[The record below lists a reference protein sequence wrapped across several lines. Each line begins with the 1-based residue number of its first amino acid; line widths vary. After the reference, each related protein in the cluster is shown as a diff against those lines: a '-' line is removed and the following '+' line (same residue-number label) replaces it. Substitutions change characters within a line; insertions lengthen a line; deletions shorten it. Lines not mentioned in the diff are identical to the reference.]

1 MLRKV
6 IKMIHKIIKFENF
19 DKLNQIIFQEKISSY
34 KEILIQIFTGAS
46 EDFVL
51 TLTNFLKNSLPYSKI
66 IGLSAYNGIINE
78 KISLGETIL
87 SFSCFEKTKIEKL
100 LIEAEDLD
108 MYPIG
113 VNIAK
118 KLIKDDTKLL
128 LIFSHGDLYHKNFNT
143 QALLEGIN
151 SINKKIIVAGGSASS
166 SLNPYTTINLEGINC
181 NTFVFDE
188 ANFSKYGI
196 VAVSLSGKELK
207 VSNGFNL
214 GWKTLGKEMIVTKAE
229 KVSNFTRIYTIDN
242 IPVLDL
248 YEKYFGKELA
258 KEFSTSVLALPF
270 VIKENGIEKDATPWK
285 ICDDNS
291 VIYSADIKEG
301 DSIWFGY
308 GDKGVILDEA
318 LDKARNF
325 AKRELEAIFAY
336 SCITRPAI
344 LEDLTKY
351 ELQPFSKIAPLCGFF
366 TNGEFYT
373 SQSKYMVLGKTLSL
387 VGLTEKNKESQCI
400 IIKDELETSIQM
412 KTSRGAYNMI
422 KAMNEELE
430 EDNKILQSLIEING
444 KILEHDDIESFLE
457 YILNKAFEIIKSAKH
472 IGFLFL
478 NSSNQFEISS
488 LIGFKKDLKEKLQGL
503 KFFLKNDIN
512 LRENKEIKEI
522 IDFERSPLPKELKDL
537 EKSFNKMIGI
547 PVIIDNKIYGLISF
561 NSHINKVFT
570 NKDIELM
577 TYFAEGIGIVINN
590 KLLLDKTMYLSKYD
604 ALTAVPNRGYFEIKL
619 EEYMKNIDK
628 KKAKFSI
635 GIIDLNY
642 LKRTND
648 VYGHNVGDSLLKDF
662 AKIINSNIKKPDIFA
677 RFGGDEFA
685 LAFFNLNEEEVN
697 KKLQF
702 LREKVEEFN
711 KNLVDKPY
719 IISYSIG
726 FANYPID
733 GKSYDALVKIAD
745 ERMYEE
751 KKTFRNKNS

>member
-1 MLRKV
+1 
-6 IKMIHKIIKFENF
+6 MIHKVVKFESF
-19 DKLNQIIFQEKISSY
+19 EKLNQIIFQEKISSY
-34 KEILIQIFTGAS
+34 KEVLIQIFTGS
-46 EDFVL
+46 DENFVL
-51 TLTNFLKNSLPYSKI
+51 SLTDFLKNSLPYSKI

-78 KISLGETIL
+78 NISLGETIL

-100 LIEAEDLD
+100 LIEAEDLNMFD
-108 MYPIG
+108 TGI
-113 VNIAK
+113 NIAK
-118 KLIKDDTKLL
+118 KLIKKDTKLL

-151 SINKKIIVAGGSASS
+151 TVNKKIIVAGGSASS
-166 SLNPYTTINLEGINC
+166 SLKPYTSINLEGINC

-188 ANFSKYGI
+188 SNFSKYGI
-196 VAVSLSGKELK
+196 VVVSLSGKELK

-229 KVSNFTRIYTIDN
+229 NVNNFTRIYTIDN

-285 ICDDNS
+285 IYDDNS
-291 VIYSADIKEG
+291 VVYSANIKEG

-318 LDKARNF
+318 LNKAKHF

-344 LEDLTKY
+344 LEELTKY
-351 ELQPFSKIAPLCGFF
+351 ELKPFSKIAPLCGFF

-387 VGLTEKNKESQCI
+387 VGLTEKDKESQCI

-430 EDNKILQSLIEING
+430 EDNKILQSLTEING
-444 KILEHDDIESFLE
+444 KILEYDNIESFLE
-457 YILNKAFEIIKSAKH
+457 YVLNKAFEIIKSAKH
-472 IGFLFL
+472 IGFLSL
-478 NSSNQFEISS
+478 NNSSQFEISS
-488 LIGFKKDLKEKLQGL
+488 LAGFRKDLNEKLLGL
-503 KFFLKNDIN
+503 KFFLKNNIILN
-512 LRENKEIKEI
+512 ENKAIREI
-522 IDFERSPLPKELKDL
+522 IDFEKSPLPKELKDL
-537 EKSFNKMIGI
+537 EKSFNKMLGI

-570 NKDIELM
+570 HKDIELM
-577 TYFAEGIGIVINN
+577 TYFAEGIGIVIKN

-604 ALTAVPNRGYFEIKL
+604 SLTAIPNRAYFETKL
-619 EEYMKNIDK
+619 EEYIKNIDK
-628 KKAKFSI
+628 KKARFSI

-648 VYGHNVGDSLLKDF
+648 IYGHNVGDSLLKDF
-662 AKIINSNIKKPDIFA
+662 AKTINTNIKKPDIFA

-685 LAFFNLNEEEVN
+685 LAFFNLDEEEVN

-711 KNLVDKPY
+711 KILTDKPY
-719 IISYSIG
+719 IISYSLG
-726 FANYPID
+726 FASYPID
-733 GKSYDALVKIAD
+733 ASTYDELIKIAD

-751 KKTFRNKNS
+751 KKKFRSENS